1 MSKIKLEVF
10 IGNCFQNENKD
21 VKVVIVVNNPYFPHG
36 DIEEEN
42 GINFNRFKSFYN
54 AGTFIADL
62 GDMMKYFGL
71 NRYNITAK
79 VHLNI
84 KSNIK
89 TLNYIELISFFDYL
103 HQHREN
109 YSEIRDFNECGI

>member
-1 MSKIKLEVF
+1 MSKIRLEVY

-21 VKVVIVVNNPYFPHG
+21 VNVVIIVNGPYFPHG
-36 DIEEEN
+36 DIEGEG
-42 GINFNRFKSFYN
+42 GINFNSFKSFYN

-62 GDMMKYFGL
+62 GDMMVYFGS
-71 NRYNITAK
+71 NRNDITAK

-109 YSEIRDFNECGI
+109 YSKIRDFNECGI